1 MSATRRVSWAMKWAV
16 LRGVEAQDSPERV
29 LRWLIATAQSVV
41 ALCEMATTLLNSI
54 YKLRM

>member
-1 MSATRRVSWAMKWAV
+1 MKWAV
-16 LRGVEAQDSPERV
+16 LRGVEAQDGPERV

>member
-1 MSATRRVSWAMKWAV
+1 MKWAV